1 MKKISAGFTLVEI
14 IVVVSIVAI
23 LSAIIYA
30 NFSQGSA
37 QSRDAK
43 RKSDLRNLQT
53 AIELYKTEN
62 GRYPAGCNG
71 VNIWSGHSGSHACAA
86 GSQYIVDLA
95 PKYIKTLPR
104 DPKLN
109 GVESG
114 YMYLTNANGTVY
126 KLVAWKTVES
136 ETLNYDSEFKACD
149 VVLDG
154 ANAFDPVVAWAVCG
168 PHAPEY
174 ITDTAESNKCAFAI
188 CNVVNQHGTCNKV
201 ISDYIDLN
209 HYDDCKLANINNS
222 YAVWGGYGSPDDVNS
237 NNNNEMEIECV
248 TEKIICEMP

>member
-71 VNIWSGHSGSHACAA
+71 VNIWSGHSGSYACAA
-86 GSQYIVDLA
+86 DSQYIVDLA
-95 PKYIKTLPR
+95 PKYIKTLPV

-114 YMYLTNANGTVY
+114 YMYLTNEKGTVY
-126 KLVAWKTVES
+126 KLVAWKTVETEVFS
-136 ETLNYDSEFKACD
+136 DYGFEFQACD
-149 VVLDG
+149 IIKESDDASLFV
-154 ANAFDPVVAWAVCG
+154 NAPCPSSHGVIPAEG
-168 PHAPEY
+168 PRC
-174 ITDTAESNKCAFAI
+174 SL
-188 CNVVNQHGTCNKV
+188 GTCNRYYDGVGYQQPASKCRTV
-201 ISDYIDLN
+201 DVTDLN
-209 HYDDCKLANINNS
+209 YHGFRHS
-222 YAVWGGYGSPDDVNS
+222 YAVWGGYANPSDVGGPVG
-237 NNNNEMEIECV
+237 NELKIEQG
-248 TEKIICEMP
+248 TEQVICEMPS